1 MKKLVKVE
9 EVSGEGL
16 IGLMGENVLL
26 FCLNYIYT
34 GKLVGVNDTCIKLE
48 NAAIVYVT
56 GSFTDKNFT
65 DAQRVGDEY
74 YVQTSAIESFG
85 ITKQVVK

>member
-16 IGLMGENVLL
+16 LGLMGENVTL

-34 GKLVGVNDTCIKLE
+34 GKLVGVNDTFVKLE
-48 NAAIVYVT
+48 NAAVVYET
-56 GSFTDKNFT
+56 GAFSDPNFK
-65 DAQRVGDEY
+65 DAQSLPHEW
-74 YVQTSAIESFG
+74 YVQISAVESFG
-85 ITKQVVK
+85 KLK